1 MVVCQSSS
9 SMSQSSGD
17 KSDAKSSASE
27 DLDKYTKVIENELS
41 GELEWIES
49 ALFQLSRGFLTEIQA
64 AEMYE
69 KLLKRLDTLDENGM
83 KVLESLDAVDIMNS
97 ENADKIS
104 SIEIERI
111 RVRRKSLVDRC
122 NQILRQGDYFKD
134 DIQKILKK

>member
-1 MVVCQSSS
+1 
-9 SMSQSSGD
+9 MSQSSGD